1 RRRDGGRAGAD
12 ARRCAAPRAP
22 GLRGGRLGGA
32 LPLGRMRAALDRRA
46 ARWRGRMSSGRSP
59 RTVLLLTAKVVVS
72 LLLFGWLFRRVQW
85 AQIGPALGNAD
96 ASWVAAAAVLLFA
109 SHMLASYQW
118 NRLLGAAGIELPFWK
133 VAAYYHVGLFFNN
146 FLPANVGGDF
156 ARTLDASRTGASRAS
171 ALSTVILDRLIGTVA
186 LGGVAVVSTLPAIDR
201 FHLAAAYG
209 GVVAFFIM
217 AVVMLRAMLEPRVLA
232 ALERLL
238 ARIGLARLSPSLDRL
253 SGSLVEF
260 RNRKRLLLELLCIA
274 LIVQVMRIGVHI
286 LFARALGISV
296 EPAYFFLFVPLLA
309 VIVSLP
315 ISLNGIGVREGAG
328 ILLFGM
334 VGLNR
339 ASAFA
344 LQFGTYL
351 VAVGVS
357 LIGGLVFL
365 ARIPGRRARD
375 KQPPPPA
382 EEPRRPRRST
392 E

>member
-1 RRRDGGRAGAD
+1 
-12 ARRCAAPRAP
+12 
-22 GLRGGRLGGA
+22 
-32 LPLGRMRAALDRRA
+32 
-46 ARWRGRMSSGRSP
+46 MSGGRSP
-59 RTVLLLTAKVVVS
+59 RTVVLLTAKVVVS

-85 AQIGPALGNAD
+85 AQIGPALRHAD
-96 ASWVAAAAVLLFA
+96 PAWVAAAAAVLIA
-109 SHMLASYQW
+109 SHLLASYQW
-118 NRLLGAAGIELPFWK
+118 GRLLGAAGIELPFWK
-133 VAAYYHVGLFFNN
+133 VAAYYFVGQFFNN
-146 FLPANVGGDF
+146 FLPANVAGDF
-156 ARTLDASRTGASRAS
+156 MRTVDASRTGTRAN

-186 LGGVAVVSTLPAIDR
+186 LGGVAVVSTLPALDR
-201 FHLAAAYG
+201 YHLVAASA
-209 GVVAFFIM
+209 GVVVFFVGS
-217 AVVMLRAMLEPRVLA
+217 VVMLRAMLEPRVLA
-232 ALERLL
+232 ALERTL

-260 RNRKRLLLELLCIA
+260 RNRKRLLLELLSVA
-274 LIVQVMRIGVHI
+274 LVVQVMRIGVHI
-286 LFARALGISV
+286 LFARALGLHV
-296 EPAYFFLFVPLLA
+296 AAAYFFLFVPLLA

-365 ARIPGRRARD
+365 ARIPGRRARA
-375 KQPPPPA
+375 KAQPPA
-382 EEPRRPRRST
+382 EDPRRPRRST

>member
-1 RRRDGGRAGAD
+1 VSG
-12 ARRCAAPRAP
+12 
-22 GLRGGRLGGA
+22 
-32 LPLGRMRAALDRRA
+32 
-46 ARWRGRMSSGRSP
+46 GRSP

-85 AQIGPALGNAD
+85 SQIGPALRQAD
-96 ASWVAAAAVLLFA
+96 PAWIAAAAAVLIA
-109 SHMLASYQW
+109 SHLLASYQW
-118 NRLLGAAGIELPFWK
+118 SRLLAAAGIELPFWK

-156 ARTLDASRTGASRAS
+156 MRTLDASRTGSTRAN

-201 FHLAAAYG
+201 YHLAAAYA
-209 GVVAFFIM
+209 GVVVFFVM
-217 AVVMLRAMLEPRVLA
+217 SVVLLRAMLEPRVLA
-232 ALERLL
+232 ALERVL

-260 RNRKRLLLELLCIA
+260 RNRKRLLLELLSVA
-274 LIVQVMRIGVHI
+274 MVVQIMRIGVHI
-286 LFARALGISV
+286 LFARALGLHV
-296 EPAYFFLFVPLLA
+296 AAAYFFLFVPLLA

-365 ARIPGRRARD
+365 ARIPGRRARSRN
-375 KQPPPPA
+375 QPPA
-382 EEPRRPRRST
+382 EDPRRPRRST

>member
-1 RRRDGGRAGAD
+1 
-12 ARRCAAPRAP
+12 
-22 GLRGGRLGGA
+22 
-32 LPLGRMRAALDRRA
+32 
-46 ARWRGRMSSGRSP
+46 MSGGRSP
-59 RTVLLLTAKVVVS
+59 KTVLLLTAKVVVS

-96 ASWVAAAAVLLFA
+96 HSWVAAAAAVLFA
-109 SHMLASYQW
+109 SHLLASYQW
-118 NRLLGAAGIELPFWK
+118 GRLLAAAGIELPFWK

-146 FLPANVGGDF
+146 FLPANVGGDL
-156 ARTLDASRTGASRAS
+156 ARTLDASRTGSSRAN

-201 FHLAAAYG
+201 FHLAAAYA
-209 GVVAFFIM
+209 GVVAFFVM
-217 AVVMLRAMLEPRVLA
+217 AVVVLCAMLEPRVLA
-232 ALERLL
+232 TLEGLL
-238 ARIGLARLSPSLDRL
+238 ARIGLARLTPSLDRL
-253 SGSLVEF
+253 AGSLVEF
-260 RNRKRLLLELLCIA
+260 RSRKRLLLELLCVAIV
-274 LIVQVMRIGVHI
+274 VQVMRIGVHI
-286 LFARALGISV
+286 LFARALGLRV

-334 VGLNR
+334 VGLDR
-339 ASAFA
+339 ANAFA

-365 ARIPGRRARD
+365 ARIPGRRARA
-375 KQPPPPA
+375 KSPPPA
-382 EEPRRPRRST
+382 EDPRRPRRST

>member
-1 RRRDGGRAGAD
+1 
-12 ARRCAAPRAP
+12 
-22 GLRGGRLGGA
+22 
-32 LPLGRMRAALDRRA
+32 
-46 ARWRGRMSSGRSP
+46 MSGGRSP
-59 RTVLLLTAKVVVS
+59 RAVLLLTAKVVVS

-85 AQIGPALGNAD
+85 SQIGPALSQAD
-96 ASWVAAAAVLLFA
+96 PVWVTAAAAVLFA
-109 SHMLASYQW
+109 SHLLASYQW
-118 NRLLGAAGIELPFWK
+118 GRLLAAAGIELPFWK
-133 VAAYYHVGLFFNN
+133 VASYYHVGLFFNN
-146 FLPANVGGDF
+146 FLPANVGGDL

-171 ALSTVILDRLIGTVA
+171 ALSTVILDRLIGMVA

-365 ARIPGRRARD
+365 ARIPGRRARA

-382 EEPRRPRRST
+382 EDPRRPRRST

>member
-1 RRRDGGRAGAD
+1 
-12 ARRCAAPRAP
+12 
-22 GLRGGRLGGA
+22 
-32 LPLGRMRAALDRRA
+32 
-46 ARWRGRMSSGRSP
+46 MSSGRSP

-365 ARIPGRRARD
+365 ARIPGRRARA

-382 EEPRRPRRST
+382 EDPRRPRRST

>member
-1 RRRDGGRAGAD
+1 
-12 ARRCAAPRAP
+12 
-22 GLRGGRLGGA
+22 
-32 LPLGRMRAALDRRA
+32 
-46 ARWRGRMSSGRSP
+46 MSGGRSP

-72 LLLFGWLFRRVQW
+72 LILFGWLFRRVQW
-85 AQIGPALGNAD
+85 AQIGPALHNAD
-96 ASWVAAAAVLLFA
+96 PRWVAASAAVLIA
-109 SHMLASYQW
+109 SHFLASYQW
-118 NRLLGAAGIELPFWK
+118 GRLLGAAGIELPFWK
-133 VAAYYHVGLFFNN
+133 VSAYYFVGQFFNN

-156 ARTLDASRTGASRAS
+156 MRTVDASRSGSTRAN

-201 FHLAAAYG
+201 FHLAAAYA
-209 GVVAFFIM
+209 GVVAFFVVS
-217 AVVMLRAMLEPRVLA
+217 VVMLRAMLEPRVLA
-232 ALERLL
+232 TLERTL
-238 ARIGLARLSPSLDRL
+238 ARIGLSRLSPSLDRL
-253 SGSLVEF
+253 SESLAEF
-260 RNRKRLLLELLCIA
+260 RNRKRLLLELLSVA
-274 LIVQVMRIGVHI
+274 LVTQVMRIGVHI
-286 LFARALGISV
+286 LFARALGIHV
-296 EPAYFFLFVPLLA
+296 EAAYFFLFVPLLA

-334 VGLNR
+334 VGLDR

-365 ARIPGRRARD
+365 ARIPGRRARSRA
-375 KQPPPPA
+375 QPPA
-382 EEPRRPRRST
+382 EDPRRPRRST

>member
-1 RRRDGGRAGAD
+1 MSGGR
-12 ARRCAAPRAP
+12 
-22 GLRGGRLGGA
+22 
-32 LPLGRMRAALDRRA
+32 
-46 ARWRGRMSSGRSP
+46 SS

-72 LLLFGWLFRRVQW
+72 LILFGWLFRRVQW
-85 AQIGPALGNAD
+85 AQIGPALHNAD
-96 ASWVAAAAVLLFA
+96 PRWVAASAAVLIA
-109 SHMLASYQW
+109 SHFLASYQW
-118 NRLLGAAGIELPFWK
+118 GRLLGAAGIELPFWK
-133 VAAYYHVGLFFNN
+133 VSAYYFVAQFFNN

-156 ARTLDASRTGASRAS
+156 MRTLDASRSGSTRAN

-201 FHLAAAYG
+201 FHLAAPYA
-209 GVVAFFIM
+209 GVVAFFVVS
-217 AVVMLRAMLEPRVLA
+217 VVMLRAMLEPRVLA
-232 ALERLL
+232 TLERTL
-238 ARIGLARLSPSLDRL
+238 ARIGLSRLSPSLDRL
-253 SGSLVEF
+253 SESLAEF
-260 RNRKRLLLELLCIA
+260 RNRKRLLLELLSVA
-274 LIVQVMRIGVHI
+274 LVTQIMRIGVHI
-286 LFARALGISV
+286 LFARALGIHV
-296 EPAYFFLFVPLLA
+296 EAAYFFLFVPLLA

-334 VGLNR
+334 VGLDR

-365 ARIPGRRARD
+365 ARIPGRRARSRA
-375 KQPPPPA
+375 KPPA
-382 EEPRRPRRST
+382 EDPRRPRRST

>member
-1 RRRDGGRAGAD
+1 
-12 ARRCAAPRAP
+12 
-22 GLRGGRLGGA
+22 
-32 LPLGRMRAALDRRA
+32 
-46 ARWRGRMSSGRSP
+46 MSGGRSP

-72 LLLFGWLFRRVQW
+72 ILLFGWLFRRVQW
-85 AQIGPALGNAD
+85 AQIGPALHNAD
-96 ASWVAAAAVLLFA
+96 PRWVAASAAVLIA
-109 SHMLASYQW
+109 SHLLASYQW
-118 NRLLGAAGIELPFWK
+118 ERLLSAAGIEIPFWK
-133 VAAYYHVGLFFNN
+133 VTTYYFVGQFFNN

-156 ARTLDASRTGASRAS
+156 MRTLDATRTGSTRAN

-201 FHLAAAYG
+201 YHLAAAYA
-209 GVVAFFIM
+209 GVVVFFVGS
-217 AVVMLRAMLEPRVLA
+217 VVMLRAMLEPRVLA
-232 ALERLL
+232 ALERML
-238 ARIGLARLSPSLDRL
+238 ARIGLSRLSPSLDRL

-260 RNRKRLLLELLCIA
+260 RNRKRLLLELLSVA
-274 LIVQVMRIGVHI
+274 LVVQIMRIGVHI
-286 LFARALGISV
+286 LFARALGLHV
-296 EPAYFFLFVPLLA
+296 QAAYFFLFVPLLA

-357 LIGGLVFL
+357 LIGGIVFL
-365 ARIPGRRARD
+365 VRIPARRARSRT
-375 KQPPPPA
+375 QPPA
-382 EEPRRPRRST
+382 EDPRRPRRST

>member
-1 RRRDGGRAGAD
+1 
-12 ARRCAAPRAP
+12 
-22 GLRGGRLGGA
+22 
-32 LPLGRMRAALDRRA
+32 
-46 ARWRGRMSSGRSP
+46 MSGGRSP

-85 AQIGPALGNAD
+85 AQIGPALRHAD
-96 ASWVAAAAVLLFA
+96 PAWVAAAAAVLVA
-109 SHMLASYQW
+109 SHLLASYQW
-118 NRLLGAAGIELPFWK
+118 GRLLGAAGIELPFWK
-133 VAAYYHVGLFFNN
+133 VAAYYFVGQFFNN
-146 FLPANVGGDF
+146 FLPANVAGDF
-156 ARTLDASRTGASRAS
+156 MRTVDASRTDTRAN

-201 FHLAAAYG
+201 YHLAAAYA
-209 GVVAFFIM
+209 GVVVFFIGS
-217 AVVMLRAMLEPRVLA
+217 VVMLRAMLEPRVLA
-232 ALERLL
+232 ALERVL

-260 RNRKRLLLELLCIA
+260 RNRKRLLLELLSVA
-274 LIVQVMRIGVHI
+274 LVVQVMRIGVHI
-286 LFARALGISV
+286 LFARALGLHV
-296 EPAYFFLFVPLLA
+296 AAAYFFLFVPLLA

-365 ARIPGRRARD
+365 ARIPGRRARA
-375 KQPPPPA
+375 KAQPPA
-382 EEPRRPRRST
+382 DPRRPRRST

>member
-1 RRRDGGRAGAD
+1 VSG
-12 ARRCAAPRAP
+12 
-22 GLRGGRLGGA
+22 
-32 LPLGRMRAALDRRA
+32 
-46 ARWRGRMSSGRSP
+46 GRSP
-59 RTVLLLTAKVVVS
+59 RTVLLLVAKVGVS

-85 AQIGPALGNAD
+85 AQIGPALGHAEP
-96 ASWVAAAAVLLFA
+96 AWVAAAAATLLA
-109 SHMLASYQW
+109 SHLLASYQW
-118 NRLLGAAGIELPFWK
+118 SRLLRAAGIELPFWK
-133 VAAYYHVGLFFNN
+133 VVSYYHVGLFFNN

-156 ARTLDASRTGASRAS
+156 ARTLDASRTGSTRAN

-209 GVVAFFIM
+209 GVVVFFVM
-217 AVVMLRAMLEPRVLA
+217 AVVVLRAMLEPRMLA

-238 ARIGLARLSPSLDRL
+238 SRIGLARLSPSLDQL
-253 SGSLVEF
+253 AESLVEF
-260 RNRKRLLLELLCIA
+260 RNRKRLLIELLSVA
-274 LIVQVMRIGVHI
+274 VVVQVMRIGVHI
-286 LFARALGISV
+286 LFARALGLRV
-296 EPAYFFLFVPLLA
+296 EAAYFFLFVPLLA

-365 ARIPGRRARD
+365 ARIPGRRARARA
-375 KQPPPPA
+375 QSPA
-382 EEPRRPRRST
+382 EDPRRPRRST

>member
-1 RRRDGGRAGAD
+1 
-12 ARRCAAPRAP
+12 
-22 GLRGGRLGGA
+22 
-32 LPLGRMRAALDRRA
+32 
-46 ARWRGRMSSGRSP
+46 
-59 RTVLLLTAKVVVS
+59 VLLVTAKVVVS

-85 AQIGPALGNAD
+85 AQIGPALGAAD
-96 ASWVAAAAVLLFA
+96 RGWIAAAAGVLFA
-109 SHMLASYQW
+109 SHLLASYQW
-118 NRLLGAAGIELPFWK
+118 GRLLGAAGIELPFWK

-156 ARTLDASRTGASRAS
+156 ARTLDASRGGSTRAN

-186 LGGVAVVSTLPAIDR
+186 LGGVALVSTLPAIDR
-201 FHLAAAYG
+201 FHLVAAYS
-209 GVVAFFIM
+209 GVVAFFVM
-217 AVVMLRAMLEPRVLA
+217 AVIMLRAMLEPRVLA
-232 ALERLL
+232 ALERTL
-238 ARIGLARLSPSLDRL
+238 ARFGLARLSPALDRL

-260 RNRKRLLLELLCIA
+260 RSRKRLLLELLCVAIV
-274 LIVQVMRIGVHI
+274 VQVMRIGVHI
-286 LFARALGISV
+286 LFAHALGLHV
-296 EPAYFFLFVPLLA
+296 DAAYFFLFVPLLA

-334 VGLNR
+334 VGLDR

-365 ARIPGRRARD
+365 VRIPGRRSRS
-375 KQPPPPA
+375 KSQPT
-382 EEPRRPRRST
+382 EDPRRPRRST